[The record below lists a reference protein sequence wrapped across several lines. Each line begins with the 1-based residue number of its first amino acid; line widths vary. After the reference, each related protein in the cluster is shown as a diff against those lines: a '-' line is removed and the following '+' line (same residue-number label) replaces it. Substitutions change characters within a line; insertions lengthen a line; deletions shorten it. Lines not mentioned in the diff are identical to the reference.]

1 VGNSQRRKQKQVITS
16 LEKDQSQQATAV
28 AVGVEERPQDGV
40 SEPEDGRQ
48 SVAGA
53 VEEIEGTGGV
63 NAGDG
68 AAGVTSTAVMTEAN
82 GAGDAGNVGNAG
94 AIPDISLYRKYR
106 WLRIFRFN
114 LHNFRPGNDVALR
127 HFSIVEAMAL
137 LITAYL
143 ASRGLGLVR
152 QTLFNALFG
161 TGPEAAAY
169 LAAARV
175 PETLFD
181 LVTSGALSNAL
192 IPVFVSHERSQGERE
207 VWRLASLVLNLLLVI
222 LTIVVLVGEF
232 IAPTFVSRLLVPG
245 YSAAEQAKVVALT
258 RIMLL
263 QPLILGAGTVAGAVL
278 SSRRQFLLPAL
289 AIAVYNLGIIGGL
302 LVSLAVPGVGI
313 YGPTCGVLAAA
324 ALQALVQGFGLFK
337 EGFRYSFVWDVRA
350 PGLWEALRM
359 LGPNALS
366 VTVASFAVVLDT
378 AFISYYPDRNS
389 LAAQHN
395 AHLLFTLPVT
405 LVGIVIAQAALPQMS
420 LHAAKGRY
428 LRLRQTILAVVGGS
442 VLVSIPCALF
452 LYLFGRPIIRI
463 LFQHGAFTHHA
474 TMLTSLA
481 LIGYAVGL
489 PGQVAG
495 QLLTRSLYSL
505 KDTFTPL
512 CTNIL
517 MLAARI
523 GLTIVFIRIL
533 TGKYLILAIPLAL
546 SIAATAEALLLAL
559 LLFNRLRKKIRLDKG
574 LLRLQARRA
583 GAKAV

>member
-1 VGNSQRRKQKQVITS
+1 M
-16 LEKDQSQQATAV
+16 AAV
-28 AVGVEERPQDGV
+28 AVEVEERPQDAV
-40 SEPEDGRQ
+40 SEQEDERQ
-48 SVAGA
+48 SVARE
-53 VEEIEGTGGV
+53 VGGV
-63 NAGDG
+63 
-68 AAGVTSTAVMTEAN
+68 
-82 GAGDAGNVGNAG
+82 DAGNVADAADATDTAAMAEAAG
-94 AIPDISLYRKYR
+94 VSDVDAIPGIPLYRKYR

-114 LHNFRPGNDVALR
+114 LNNFRPGNDVALR

-192 IPVFVSHERSQGERE
+192 IPIFVSHERNRGERE

-222 LTIVVLVGEF
+222 LTIVVLIGEF

-245 YSAAEQAKVVALT
+245 YSAAEQAKVIALT

-263 QPLILGAGTVAGAVL
+263 QPLILGIGTVAGAVL
-278 SSRRQFLLPAL
+278 SSKRQFLLPAL

-302 LVSLAVPGVGI
+302 LVSLTVPGVGI
-313 YGPTCGVLAAA
+313 YGPTFGVLAAA

-559 LLFNRLRKKIRLDKG
+559 LLFNRLRKKVRLDKG
-574 LLRLQARRA
+574 LLRLQARRVR
-583 GAKAV
+583 AKAV

>member
-1 VGNSQRRKQKQVITS
+1 M
-16 LEKDQSQQATAV
+16 AAV
-28 AVGVEERPQDGV
+28 AVEVEERPQDAV
-40 SEPEDGRQ
+40 SEQEDERQ
-48 SVAGA
+48 SVARE
-53 VEEIEGTGGV
+53 VGGV
-63 NAGDG
+63 
-68 AAGVTSTAVMTEAN
+68 
-82 GAGDAGNVGNAG
+82 DAGNVADAADATDTAAMAEAAG
-94 AIPDISLYRKYR
+94 VSDVDAIPGIPLYRKYR

-114 LHNFRPGNDVALR
+114 LNNFRPGNDVALR

-192 IPVFVSHERSQGERE
+192 IPIFVSHERNRGERE

-222 LTIVVLVGEF
+222 LTIVVLIGEF

-245 YSAAEQAKVVALT
+245 YSAAEQAKVIALT

-263 QPLILGAGTVAGAVL
+263 QPLILGTGTVAGAVL
-278 SSRRQFLLPAL
+278 SSKRQFLLPAL

-366 VTVASFAVVLDT
+366 VTIASFAVVLDT

>member
-1 VGNSQRRKQKQVITS
+1 MGNSQRQKQKQVITS

-53 VEEIEGTGGV
+53 VEEIEGTGEV

-82 GAGDAGNVGNAG
+82 GAGDTGNVGKAG

-114 LHNFRPGNDVALR
+114 LHNFRPGNDFALR

-222 LTIVVLVGEF
+222 LTIVVLIGEF

-245 YSAAEQAKVVALT
+245 YSAAEQAKVIALT

-263 QPLILGAGTVAGAVL
+263 QPLILGTGTVASAVL

-324 ALQALVQGFGLFK
+324 ALQVLVQGFGLFK

-366 VTVASFAVVLDT
+366 VTIASFAVVLDT

-442 VLVSIPCALF
+442 VLVSMPCALF
-452 LYLFGRPIIRI
+452 LYLFGRPMIRI

-495 QLLTRSLYSL
+495 QLLTKSLYSL

-559 LLFNRLRKKIRLDKG
+559 LLFNRLRKKVRLDKG
-574 LLRLQARRA
+574 LLRLQARRVRV
-583 GAKAV
+583 KAV

>member
-1 VGNSQRRKQKQVITS
+1 M
-16 LEKDQSQQATAV
+16 AAV
-28 AVGVEERPQDGV
+28 AVEVEERPQDAV
-40 SEPEDGRQ
+40 SEQEDERQ
-48 SVAGA
+48 SVARE
-53 VEEIEGTGGV
+53 VGGV
-63 NAGDG
+63 
-68 AAGVTSTAVMTEAN
+68 
-82 GAGDAGNVGNAG
+82 DAGNVADAADATDTAAMAEAAG
-94 AIPDISLYRKYR
+94 VSDVDAIPGIPLYRKYR

-114 LHNFRPGNDVALR
+114 LNNFRPGNDVALR

-192 IPVFVSHERSQGERE
+192 IPIFVSHERNRGERE

-222 LTIVVLVGEF
+222 LTIVVLIGEF

-245 YSAAEQAKVVALT
+245 YSAAEQAKVIALT

-263 QPLILGAGTVAGAVL
+263 QPLILGIGTVAGAVL
-278 SSRRQFLLPAL
+278 SSKRQFLLPAL

-302 LVSLAVPGVGI
+302 LVSLTVPGVGI
-313 YGPTCGVLAAA
+313 YGPTFGVLAAA

-366 VTVASFAVVLDT
+366 VTIASFAVVLDT